1 VKKVKSLTLNL
12 VFLGPPGVGKGTYA
26 KELSKRYNIPHIST
40 GDIFREEIRKG
51 TELGKKV
58 KSYVERGELVPD
70 EIVIEV
76 VRKRLS
82 QDDCKRGF
90 ILDGFPR
97 TINQA
102 IALDSI
108 VKVDLV
114 FNFVAPKSVIIER
127 LSGRRICQKCGAIY
141 HIKFNPPKRPGICD
155 KCGGPLYQREDDKP
169 EVIEERLRVYE
180 KQTAPIVDYY
190 RKKGILVEVDASRN
204 MEEVIKD
211 CEQILKAKGLLQ

>member
-1 VKKVKSLTLNL
+1 LTLNL

-127 LSGRRICQKCGAIY
+127 LSGRRICRKCGAIY

>member
-1 VKKVKSLTLNL
+1 MTLNL

>member
-1 VKKVKSLTLNL
+1 MKKVKSLTLNL

-127 LSGRRICQKCGAIY
+127 LSGRRICRKCGAIY

>member
-1 VKKVKSLTLNL
+1 LTLNL

>member
-1 VKKVKSLTLNL
+1 MKKVKSLTLNL